1 MRRQI
6 ALCIGNDD
14 YQYSC
19 LNKLECA
26 VNDCNAI
33 FLNIKPTIECLNI

>member
-26 VNDCNAI
+26 VNDCNAMVQHQ
-33 FLNIKPTIECLNI
+33 KPYINLAI